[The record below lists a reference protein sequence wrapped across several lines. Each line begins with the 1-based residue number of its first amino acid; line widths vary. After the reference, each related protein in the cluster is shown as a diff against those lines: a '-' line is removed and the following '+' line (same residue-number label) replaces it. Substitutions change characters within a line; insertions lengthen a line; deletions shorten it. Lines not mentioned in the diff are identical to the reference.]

1 MNWLNNGQSVK
12 VPVGNY
18 RIEFKELE
26 GFQTPSPIVVGVIK
40 NETTNVNVEYVPVM
54 NNTWYGERGVFG
66 GGQTTYRI
74 DYVPIATTGNA
85 TTFGNLTMGI
95 WDLAACSGN

>member
-26 GFQTPSPIVVGVIK
+26 GFQTPQPIIVGELKIRLR
-40 NETTNVNVEYVPVM
+40 M
-54 NNTWYGERGVFG
+54 
-66 GGQTTYRI
+66 
-74 DYVPIATTGNA
+74 
-85 TTFGNLTMGI
+85 
-95 WDLAACSGN
+95 